1 MSFLYMWDSVIGP
14 VIAGAVY
21 DRTQSYSSLMWGLI
35 GLCWL
40 TALIYTVLVKPSSP
54 SSFPGNL

>member
-1 MSFLYMWDSVIGP
+1 V
-14 VIAGAVY
+14 
-21 DRTQSYSSLMWGLI
+21 GLI